1 MASRWLLLL
10 ALLAPLLVATAC
22 LAAKRPC
29 YSPEEAASHA
39 GKEICLSAHVYDV
52 AEDPDGTRYL
62 DVCKPGSPDE
72 SCRFAV
78 VSLAQDRTTVGS
90 LTGLAMQDVQLRGT
104 VRAVGNHALILL
116 SDQRQHHDGP
126 EKFRPNPE
134 LMKGFSAGAA
144 DTAFHDPAMN
154 TRRHSKSVFAG
165 TQR

>member
-10 ALLAPLLVATAC
+10 SLLAPLLIATAC

-29 YSPEEAASHA
+29 YSPEEAAAHA

-72 SCRFAV
+72 SCRFSV
-78 VSLAQDRTTVGS
+78 VSLAQDRATVGP
-90 LTGLAMQDVQLRGT
+90 LTKLAMQDVQLRGT
-104 VRAVGNHALILL
+104 VRAIGGRSLILL
-116 SDQRQHHDGP
+116 SDQRQLHDGP

-134 LMKGFSAGAA
+134 LMRGFSAGTA

-154 TRRHSKSVFAG
+154 TRRHSKSAFAG
-165 TQR
+165 TQH